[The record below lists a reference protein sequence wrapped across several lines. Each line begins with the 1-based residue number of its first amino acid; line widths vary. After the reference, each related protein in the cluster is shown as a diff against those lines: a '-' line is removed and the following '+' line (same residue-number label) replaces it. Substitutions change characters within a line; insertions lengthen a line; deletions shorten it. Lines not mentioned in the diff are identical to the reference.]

1 MIGSD
6 PVGRCS
12 RFSGLAMAI
21 RFGFGERSISYAC
34 FSVLSAH
41 NWFPFGDLV
50 GRQRRS
56 HMHFTWCTCTR
67 VQMQNLKVLSETLL
81 DNYRITIDMKKECT
95 RVLLGLASP
104 LPLRH
109 GINEMKAQIN
119 SPPNRLLPTVPCLCS
134 CANSYPQILSN

>member
-50 GRQRRS
+50 GTCGI
-56 HMHFTWCTCTR
+56 MHHINILTCGIDTIEWLLSFGLGDR
-67 VQMQNLKVLSETLL
+67 AEVLFFFFW
-81 DNYRITIDMKKECT
+81 Y
-95 RVLLGLASP
+95 
-104 LPLRH
+104 
-109 GINEMKAQIN
+109 
-119 SPPNRLLPTVPCLCS
+119 CS
-134 CANSYPQILSN
+134 CADGRL

>member
-50 GRQRRS
+50 GRCGI
-56 HMHFTWCTCTR
+56 MHHINILTCGIDTIEWLLSFGLGDRAEVLFFFFFKQKTAYEITR
-67 VQMQNLKVLSETLL
+67 
-81 DNYRITIDMKKECT
+81 
-95 RVLLGLASP
+95 
-104 LPLRH
+104 
-109 GINEMKAQIN
+109 
-119 SPPNRLLPTVPCLCS
+119 
-134 CANSYPQILSN
+134 